1 MRTKLKFRV
10 LVAGL
15 GLFGAVIPVFAHHS
29 FSADYDANKPVKVKG
44 VVTKVEWTNPH
55 AHYYI
60 DVVDEKGN
68 VTNWNFELA
77 TINVLSRNGWTSKSL
92 KVGDRVTVEG
102 FAGKVVANRAAASA
116 VVLADGRALF
126 AGAANGGDSPGR

>member
-1 MRTKLKFRV
+1 MATNLGV
-10 LVAGL
+10 LLTVAIV
-15 GLFGAVIPVFAHHS
+15 ATASPAFAHHS
-29 FSADYDANKPVKVKG
+29 FAVDYDANKPVKVTG

-60 DVVDEKGN
+60 DVTDEQGK

-77 TINVLSRNGWTSKSL
+77 TINALQRQGWTSRAL

-102 FAGKVVANRAAASA
+102 YKGRVVETRAAARSF
-116 VVLADGRALF
+116 VLPDGKRLF
-126 AGAANGGDSPGR
+126 AGPANPESEGRPR

>member
-1 MRTKLKFRV
+1 MRTKLGVV
-10 LVAGL
+10 LAAV
-15 GLFGAVIPVFAHHS
+15 GLFCVASPAIAHHS

-60 DVVDEKGN
+60 DVVDEKGT

-92 KVGDRVTVEG
+92 KVGDQVTIEG
-102 FAGKVVANRAAASA
+102 FAGKVIANRAAASS

-126 AGAANGGDSPGR
+126 AGLANADSTGR

>member
-1 MRTKLKFRV
+1 MPMKRWAVRTAAV
-10 LVAGL
+10 VAI
-15 GLFGAVIPVFAHHS
+15 AAPVFAHHS
-29 FSADYDANKPVKVKG
+29 FAVDYDANKPVKVTG

-60 DVVDEKGN
+60 DVTDEQGN

-77 TINVLSRNGWTSKSL
+77 TINALQRQGWTSKAL

-102 FAGKVVANRAAASA
+102 FKGRAVETRAAASSF
-116 VVLADGRALF
+116 VLPDGKVLF
-126 AGAANGGDSPGR
+126 AGPANPAAEGSPR

>member
-1 MRTKLKFRV
+1 MPITRWAFLTAAVVTVTAPV
-10 LVAGL
+10 L
-15 GLFGAVIPVFAHHS
+15 AHHS
-29 FSADYDANKPVKVKG
+29 FAVDYDANKPVKVTG

-60 DVVDEKGN
+60 DVTDEQGS

-77 TINVLSRNGWTSKSL
+77 TINALQRQGWTSKAL

-102 FAGKVVANRAAASA
+102 FKGRAVETRAAASSF
-116 VVLADGRALF
+116 VLPDGKVLF
-126 AGAANGGDSPGR
+126 AGPANPASEGRPR